1 MDLVRKELNK
11 YDDTI
16 KILVALRMSLIPIV
30 ADIKIKNNLPLFQ
43 AKREAEIYNKIEKFA
58 LENGVNKEL
67 VKNIYKLIISD
78 AMRIE
83 ETISKNEE
91 ESILNK
97 NKEEI
102 NNDIIKENFQR
113 LDSILSKEIPDIIAN
128 ILKEKENLNLTE
140 IATLY
145 YNQKIKE
152 WYMWR

>member
-1 MDLVRKELNK
+1 MELDLVRKELNK

-152 WYMWR
+152 